1 MKTNK
6 VKSAMDERVE
16 AICWSETNTK
26 NVLQKIR
33 EEGQLTKKKIPTAL
47 SAAII
52 LLLILVVTALAES
65 KWGLMQWFSGND
77 TTEAISS
84 AKPETVQQAE
94 CPQATFQLTEAASD
108 GYGLYIDVL
117 CIPKESQILL
127 LNASVDPNETTIGEI
142 GIDSDDS
149 QKTVGIW
156 AAENG
161 YTSLYQV
168 LLYSG
173 HWLNYENLE
182 HSNPASFDSSV
193 NSTMHINNNGS
204 CNILI
209 SGSDIGPYH
218 EYELSCWCVPY
229 TRSANNTWEIEPAQ
243 PDQYTTLRFTVPE
256 EKRQQ
261 SRIIASYYPSE
272 EPTGEYLKIERTD
285 IVSSGLST
293 YIVIKYTLTEKG
305 RANANCFNPPIFYL
319 SQPEALAADHLIKDR
334 AMHGRAEISIDNQIT
349 YQYYYSCTL
358 PEELPDEISI
368 SAFSSAREMTDDSL
382 LYDSFSYEET
392 GLSEETKM
400 VRSTDSYK

>member
-1 MKTNK
+1 M
-6 VKSAMDERVE
+6 VERVE
-16 AICWSETNTK
+16 STRWSEINTE

-33 EEGQLTKKKIPTAL
+33 EEEHLANKRIPTAL
-47 SAAII
+47 TAAII
-52 LLLILVVTALAES
+52 LLLILAVTALAES

-77 TTEAISS
+77 TTEAIST
-84 AKPETVQQAE
+84 AKPEIVQQAE
-94 CPQATFQLTEAASD
+94 CPQVTFQLTEAASD

-117 CIPKESQILL
+117 CIPKEPQILL
-127 LNASVDPNETTIGEI
+127 LNASVDPNETTVGEI

-161 YTSLYQV
+161 YTSLYRV

-193 NSTMHINNNGS
+193 NSTMHINDNGS

-218 EYELSCWCVPY
+218 EYELSCWCIPY
-229 TRSANNTWEIEPAQ
+229 TRSANNTWEVEPAQ

-261 SRIIASYYPSE
+261 SRIVASYYPSE
-272 EPTGEYLKIERTD
+272 ELTDGYLKIERTD
-285 IVSSGLST
+285 IVSSDLST
-293 YIVIKYTLTEKG
+293 YVVTKYTLTEKG
-305 RANANCFNPPIFYL
+305 RENANCFNPPIFYL
-319 SQPEALAADHLIKDR
+319 SQPESLAADHLIKGQ
-334 AMHGRAEISIDNQIT
+334 AMHGRAEISIDNHIT

-358 PEELPDEISI
+358 PEELPGTICI
-368 SAFSSAREMTDDSL
+368 SAFSSAREVTETGI
-382 LYDSFSYEET
+382 LYGDLHNEAFSYEDT
-392 GLSEETKM
+392 GLLEETKM
-400 VRSTDSYK
+400 VRNAEGFE